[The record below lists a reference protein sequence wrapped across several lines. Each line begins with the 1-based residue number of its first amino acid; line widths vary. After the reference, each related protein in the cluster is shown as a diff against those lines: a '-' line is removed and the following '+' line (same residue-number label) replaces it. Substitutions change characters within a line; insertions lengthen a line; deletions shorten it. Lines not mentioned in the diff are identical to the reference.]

1 MAGVILQSPL
11 ESAKWDRPGG
21 AYPICLILAWT
32 KGSSIAFKK
41 ELLGISD
48 GRKWGLTTYGL
59 YISYICIDYLDL
71 FGWRFAE
78 YFRFDLLCIVQ
89 LAKGLNSIF

>member
-32 KGSSIAFKK
+32 KGSSIALKK
-41 ELLGISD
+41 ELLGTSD

-59 YISYICIDYLDL
+59 YMCIDYLNYL
-71 FGWRFAE
+71 VG
-78 YFRFDLLCIVQ
+78 
-89 LAKGLNSIF
+89 GLQST